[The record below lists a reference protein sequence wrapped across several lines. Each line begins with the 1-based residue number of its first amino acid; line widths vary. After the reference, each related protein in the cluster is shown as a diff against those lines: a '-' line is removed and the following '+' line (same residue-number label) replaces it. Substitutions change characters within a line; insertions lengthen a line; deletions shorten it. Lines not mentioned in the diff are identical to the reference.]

1 MLGMDAL
8 QSNGL
13 NQDST
18 SQLKQGTIISGDI
31 DEDEE
36 DWTTVAMYEEEDYFS
51 EDDEDDQ
58 EEEEDEYID
67 QLSGSFDN
75 STGFCFG
82 DDVFPENCHSKT
94 EKTANNNSNKKDS
107 Q

>member
-1 MLGMDAL
+1 MDAL
-8 QSNGL
+8 EPNGL
-13 NQDST
+13 NHKDAN
-18 SQLKQGTIISGDI
+18 SQLKQGTIISGEI

-67 QLSGSFDN
+67 
-75 STGFCFG
+75 
-82 DDVFPENCHSKT
+82 
-94 EKTANNNSNKKDS
+94 
-107 Q
+107 

>member
-1 MLGMDAL
+1 MAAGDKSVSADADEVEEKDIVSMDAL
-8 QSNGL
+8 EPVGL
-13 NQDST
+13 NQQDANN
-18 SQLKQGTIISGDI
+18 QMKQGTIISGEI

-67 QLSGSFDN
+67 
-75 STGFCFG
+75 
-82 DDVFPENCHSKT
+82 
-94 EKTANNNSNKKDS
+94 
-107 Q
+107 

>member
-1 MLGMDAL
+1 MDKMQNNQRL
-8 QSNGL
+8 SQPTTLTQSKMGP
-13 NQDST
+13 
-18 SQLKQGTIISGDI
+18 IITGDI

-51 EDDEDDQ
+51 EDDDDDQ
-58 EEEEDEYID
+58 DDDDDEYID

-82 DDVFPENCHSKT
+82 DDVFPENNNIKT
-94 EKTANNNSNKKDS
+94 DK